1 MALFSSR
8 ILRQGAG
15 PVLVPTPTP
24 GPTPGRFY
32 QIKGGDTLF
41 EVAKQAYTVGTLEAA
56 VRINSSRYNRRFW
69 KAAPSSERKMFP
81 DGRISFSPRFGDVRV
96 QVESVKAAPS
106 GKSFALIWIP
116 PAEGGDPIWL
126 APSPDEKPA

>member
-41 EVAKQAYTVGTLEAA
+41 EVAKKAYAVGTLEAA
-56 VRINSSRYNRRFW
+56 VRINNSRFNRRFW
-69 KAAPSSERKMFP
+69 KATPSSERKMFP
-81 DGRISFSPRFGDVRV
+81 DGRISFSPRFTAMYECKWSR
-96 QVESVKAAPS
+96 
-106 GKSFALIWIP
+106 
-116 PAEGGDPIWL
+116 
-126 APSPDEKPA
+126 